1 MIANTFNLL
10 YEANFQKFQGGGI
23 LSGDVVKFIDNVE
36 GHEWMKKQQP
46 NFIEKLKQMMDSD
59 QNIRVSS
66 VKAVRP
72 ADGGAVQQDQ
82 QVDCFYCDIVSEI
95 APGLWTDFL
104 TVPAEI
110 LVVQDLGMNL
120 PPIPDSQKRDDDSHI
135 KPEEHKSESA
145 HEDDFTNPTHCTKGD
160 QEDRNLQNKNISIG
174 SGQTTDN
181 FATKVYLEQLGKENL
196 L

>member
-72 ADGGAVQQDQ
+72 ADGGARGDAAVA
-82 QVDCFYCDIVSEI
+82 
-95 APGLWTDFL
+95 AP
-104 TVPAEI
+104 PAAARAGRHGRS
-110 LVVQDLGMNL
+110 D
-120 PPIPDSQKRDDDSHI
+120 
-135 KPEEHKSESA
+135 
-145 HEDDFTNPTHCTKGD
+145 
-160 QEDRNLQNKNISIG
+160 
-174 SGQTTDN
+174 
-181 FATKVYLEQLGKENL
+181 
-196 L
+196 

>member
-10 YEANFQKFQGGGI
+10 YEANFQKFQGGSI

-36 GHEWMKKQQP
+36 SHDWMKKQQP
-46 NFIEKLKQMMDSD
+46 NFIERLKKMLDSD

-110 LVVQDLGMNL
+110 LIVQDLEGNL
-120 PPIPDSQKRDDDSHI
+120 PPIPDSQRHDDDSHI
-135 KPEEHKSESA
+135 KPEEPEI
-145 HEDDFTNPTHCTKGD
+145 EEGQDETNPTQQTKGTE
-160 QEDRNLQNKNISIG
+160 EDRKLHNKNIPIK
-174 SGQTTDN
+174 SGKATDN
-181 FATKVYLEQLGKENL
+181 FATKVYMEQLDKGNL